1 MPVRFTQLQG
11 VIASK
16 TMERVIAGLFLA
28 IGAAML
34 WIVHRPV

>member
-1 MPVRFTQLQG
+1 M
-11 VIASK
+11 ASK

-28 IGAAML
+28 IGAVMP